1 MNKKVLTDDKLNRL
15 LKSLRA
21 VYASLSKEAEVLS
34 VGFARYA
41 DRGTSPER
49 VRRNGSKVE
58 GKTVAYFGRLD
69 ALLEHLCLPHRFRP
83 SVRRV
88 RKSTGVRNDSRFA
101 HRNLSCPVA
110 LSLGH
115 F

>member
-69 ALLEHLCLPHRFRP
+69 ALLEHLENADKAFQRL
-83 SVRRV
+83 
-88 RKSTGVRNDSRFA
+88 
-101 HRNLSCPVA
+101 LSA
-110 LSLGH
+110 SSFSAKRAARSKKYGGAQ
-115 F
+115 

>member
-21 VYASLSKEAEVLS
+21 VYASKEAEVLS

-69 ALLEHLCLPHRFRP
+69 ALLEHLENADKAFQRL
-83 SVRRV
+83 
-88 RKSTGVRNDSRFA
+88 
-101 HRNLSCPVA
+101 LSA
-110 LSLGH
+110 SSFSAKRAARSKKYGGAQ
-115 F
+115 